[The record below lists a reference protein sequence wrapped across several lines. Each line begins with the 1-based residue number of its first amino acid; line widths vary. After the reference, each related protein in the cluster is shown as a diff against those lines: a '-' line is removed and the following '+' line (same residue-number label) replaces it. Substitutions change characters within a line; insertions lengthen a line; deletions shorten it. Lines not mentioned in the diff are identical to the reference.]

1 MANNNKTYF
10 LVSSWDF
17 PTGSICLG
25 SLTSS
30 PAQPH
35 ITLYK
40 PNNEDIDTPTFPTT
54 KNNFSAVIKSEK
66 GHKGGLFFR
75 FLDLFG
81 LGAEA
86 SVQYDRKALLKYAF
100 QQMHTEW
107 FLPSDKLVEKA
118 VRSKRAASY
127 FRRTGYES
135 PLYMI
140 TGLKIVEGASVT
152 TAKNKGKGFM
162 AFLGVDAGPVSVGPQ
177 ANHKSQNSE
186 LQTFSNSTP
195 IVFAFQLMEVRCD
208 ANGSVATKEYNNGA
222 LFGVDSENGL
232 PTIELINTSTEQVTS
247 EAIQAEF
254 GDAFLAVASMDEEDD
269 LPCTVILPNIDTS
282 T

>member
-17 PTGSICLG
+17 PKGSICLG

-40 PNNEDIDTPTFPTT
+40 PNSEDIDTPTFPTT
-54 KNNFSAVIKSEK
+54 KSNFSAVIESEK

-81 LGAEA
+81 LGASA
-86 SVQYDRKALLKYAF
+86 SVQFDRKALLKYAF
-100 QQMHTEW
+100 EHMHTEW

-118 VRSKRAASY
+118 VRSNRVVSY

-152 TAKNKGKGFM
+152 TVKNKGKGFV
-162 AFLGVDAGPVSVGPQ
+162 AFLGVDAEPVSVGPQ
-177 ANHKSQNSE
+177 TDHKSQDSE

-208 ANGSVATKEYNNGA
+208 ADGSVATKEYNNGA
-222 LFGVDSENGL
+222 LFGLDSENDL
-232 PTIELINTSTEQVTS
+232 PADELENTSTEQVTS

-254 GDAFLAVASMDEEDD
+254 GDAFLAFASMDEEDG
-269 LPCTVILPNIDTS
+269 LPCTAILPNTDQLK
-282 T
+282 

>member
-1 MANNNKTYF
+1 MANHNKTYF

-40 PNNEDIDTPTFPTT
+40 PSNEDIDTPTFPTT
-54 KNNFSAVIKSEK
+54 KDNFSAVVKSEK
-66 GHKGGLFFR
+66 GHKSGLFFR

-118 VRSKRAASY
+118 VRSKKAASY
-127 FRRTGYES
+127 YRRTGYES

-152 TAKNKGKGFM
+152 TVKNKGRGFM
-162 AFLGVDAGPVSVGPQ
+162 ASLGVDVGPVSVGPQ
-177 ANHKSQNSE
+177 TNHNSQNSE

-222 LFGVDSENGL
+222 LFGLVSDSGL
-232 PTIELINTSTEQVTS
+232 PAIELGNTSTEQVTS
-247 EAIQAEF
+247 EAIQAKF
-254 GDAFLAVASMDEEDD
+254 GDAFLTFASMDEEDG
-269 LPCTVILPNIDTS
+269 LPCTVILLNTDTS
-282 T
+282 I